1 LDKREKRK
9 ANQYGSSHVTTFW
22 QAKSRITEQAAQT
35 KPTEQQKEN
44 TEAMKSGPQQ
54 ENQGMKKAGICR
66 LLV

>member
-1 LDKREKRK
+1 LNKREKIK
-9 ANQYGSSHVTTFW
+9 ANQCDSSHVTTFW

-44 TEAMKSGPQQ
+44 TEAIKTRPQQ
-54 ENQGMKKAGICR
+54 ENQGMKKAGNGR